1 MTHPRL
7 THVTA
12 TADDWGLSRP
22 SNPGEDDR
30 KRSLPAVATDLNS
43 RIKLICN
50 TADSVRQARIA
61 MREHFALF
69 ARYGVPNPK
78 AEQLVLALV
87 TEAFRPRKH

>member
-7 THVTA
+7 IHVTA

-22 SNPGEDDR
+22 RNPGEDDR

-50 TADSVRQARIA
+50 TADSVRQARIE

-78 AEQLVLALV
+78 AEQLVLTLV

>member
-7 THVTA
+7 AHVAA
-12 TADDWGLSRP
+12 TAEDWGLSRP
-22 SNPGEDDR
+22 DPGADHR
-30 KRSLPAVATDLNS
+30 RRSLSAVATDLNS
-43 RIKLICN
+43 RLKLICN
-50 TADSVRQARIA
+50 TADSVKQARSE
-61 MREHFALF
+61 MHEQFKLF

>member
-1 MTHPRL
+1 MTQTRL
-7 THVTA
+7 SHVTA
-12 TADDWGLSRP
+12 TAQDWGLTRP
-22 SNPGEDDR
+22 PHPAEDHR

-43 RIKLICN
+43 RLKLICN
-50 TADSVRQARIA
+50 TADSVKQARIA
-61 MREHFALF
+61 MREQFALF